1 MSKVAVMNALDE
13 KIYALSYDPKKILS
27 FNGENMESF
36 IPNEGIKTPDKFI
49 VIKREK
55 KSISDNNADIAI
67 IDSLNNR
74 IFPGAIQLAN
84 RNLVENRPDLV
95 SCDRKPIV
103 LSIDLPG
110 MGSESKVV
118 VDSPSNSSISSAIS
132 SLLNTWNSKYSST
145 NKIPSRIQYNESM
158 VYSESQI
165 STKFGLNFK
174 SLGKSLDI
182 DFNGIFEGKKKAMVI
197 SFKQIFYNV
206 SVDAPK
212 SPSDFF
218 GDNVS
223 WDELTLKGMNN
234 NNPPAY
240 VSNVSYGRTVFVK
253 LETTS
258 TSSDVESAFKAL
270 IKEQNAEANVKYKE
284 IFENS
289 TFTAVVIGGGA
300 QEHNKVVSKNFDE
313 IRDVIMNNSEYS
325 PTNPGLP
332 ISYTSVFLKDNA
344 IATINSNSEYVKTTS
359 TEYTN
364 GKIVLNH
371 TGGYVAQFN
380 ISWDE
385 LTYDKNGKEVLTRK
399 YWSENNRDKT
409 SPFNTTIHLSGNC
422 KNIDIH
428 IKEATGLAWEWWRT
442 LVNVKNTSLLKE
454 RKIDIY
460 GTTLIPYVNIT
471 PDF

>member
-1 MSKVAVMNALDE
+1 MKILDQN
-13 KIYALSYDPKKILS
+13 IYNLSYDPNKILS
-27 FNGENMESF
+27 FNGESLESF
-36 IPNEGIKTPDKFI
+36 IPNEGIETPDKFI

-55 KSISDNNADIAI
+55 KNITDSNTDISV
-67 IDSLNNR
+67 IDSINNR

-84 RNLVENRPDLV
+84 RKLVENRPDFV

-110 MGSESKVV
+110 MGNKSKVV
-118 VDSPSNSSISSAIS
+118 VDSPSNSSVSSAIS
-132 SLLNTWNSKYSST
+132 NLLETWNSKYSST
-145 NKIPSRIQYNESM
+145 HKIPTRVQYNESM

-182 DFNGIFEGKKKAMVI
+182 DFNGIFEGKKKAMII

-212 SPSDFF
+212 SPSDLF

-223 WDELTLKGMNN
+223 WEELNLKGVNN
-234 NNPPAY
+234 DNPPTY
-240 VSNVSYGRTVFVK
+240 VSNVSYGRTIFVK

-258 TSSDVESAFKAL
+258 TSSDVETAFKAL
-270 IKEQNAEANVKYKE
+270 IKEQNAETKVKYKD
-284 IFENS
+284 IFEQS

-300 QEHNKVVSKNFDE
+300 QEHNKIISKDFDE
-313 IRDVIMNNSEYS
+313 IRNIIINNSEYS
-325 PTNPGLP
+325 SANPGLP
-332 ISYTSVFLKDNA
+332 ISYTSVFLKDNS
-344 IATINSNSEYVKTTS
+344 IAAVNSKSEYIQTTS

-364 GKIVLNH
+364 GSIILSH

-380 ISWDE
+380 ISWDKI
-385 LTYDKNGKEVLTRK
+385 TYDKDGKEILTRK
-399 YWSENNRDKT
+399 YWGENDKDKT
-409 SPFNTTIHLSGNC
+409 SPFNATINLRGNC
-422 KNIDIH
+422 KNIDVH

-442 LVNVKNTSLLKE
+442 LVNVKNTSLVKE
-454 RKIDIY
+454 RKIEIY

-471 PDF
+471 PNY